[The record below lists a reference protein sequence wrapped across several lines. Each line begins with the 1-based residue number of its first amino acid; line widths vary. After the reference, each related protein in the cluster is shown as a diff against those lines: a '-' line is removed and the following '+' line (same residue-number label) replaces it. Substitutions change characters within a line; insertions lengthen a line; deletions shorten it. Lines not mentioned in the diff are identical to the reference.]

1 MKETKKILIANRG
14 VIAIRAL
21 RAAKELGYKVASVY
35 STVDRDQKHL
45 KLSDEAICIGPGPA
59 KDSYLNEA
67 AIIAAAELA
76 NVDAIYP
83 GYGFLAENAAFAEK
97 CNESGFK
104 FIGPDPKVIEI
115 MGDKIKAKELVSSL
129 GIPIVPGYSGD
140 IQSNEQIRSIVKEI
154 GYPVIVKATSG
165 GGGKGMRIV
174 NSEDELWDSIVSAQN
189 EAKLAFGDDKV
200 FIEKY
205 LSKPRHIEIQVFG
218 DGKGKAVHLYS
229 RDCSLQRKYQKILEE
244 APALNIPKEKLD
256 EIQNICVRACEEINY
271 EGAGTLEFLYENGQF
286 FFIEMNTRIQ
296 VEHTVTEMITG
307 IDLVQSQLILAL
319 EGEFKLDQNNIRI
332 NGHAMQCRI
341 NAEDPETF
349 VPSPGII
356 ENVHRPGGYHVRF
369 ESQIYSGY
377 RVPTNYD
384 SLIAEVIVKDRDR
397 GKTINK
403 MKMALNELVVSGI
416 KTNKELHLRILED
429 NQFQNV
435 NYYIKYLEPVSYT
448 HLTLPTIYSV

>member
-21 RAAKELGYKVASVY
+21 RAAKELGYEVASVY

-129 GIPIVPGYSGD
+129 GIPIVPGYAGD

-256 EIQNICVRACEEINY
+256 EIQNICVRACKEINY

-435 NYYIKYLEPVSYT
+435 NYYIKYLEQE
-448 HLTLPTIYSV
+448 LI

>member
-35 STVDRDQKHL
+35 STVDKDQKHL

-76 NVDAIYP
+76 DVDAIYP
-83 GYGFLAENAAFAEK
+83 GFGFLAENASFAEK
-97 CNESGFK
+97 CNQSGFK

-115 MGDKIKAKELVSSL
+115 MGDKIKAKDLVESL

-140 IQSNEQIRSIVKEI
+140 ITSNEQIKSIVKEI

-174 NSEDELWDSIVSAQN
+174 NEEDELWDSIVSAQN

-205 LSKPRHIEIQVFG
+205 LSKPRHIEIQIFG

-244 APALNIPKEKLD
+244 APALNVPKEKLD
-256 EIQNICVRACEEINY
+256 EIQNICVRACKEMNY
-271 EGAGTLEFLYENGQF
+271 AGAGTLEFLYENGQF

-307 IDLVQSQLILAL
+307 VDLVQSQLLLAL
-319 EGEFKLDQNNIRI
+319 EDKFNLDQNNIEV
-332 NGHAMQCRI
+332 NGHAMQCRV

-349 VPSPGII
+349 IPSPGTI
-356 ENVHRPGGYHVRF
+356 ESVHRPGGYHVRF

-377 RVPTNYD
+377 KVPTNYD
-384 SLIAEVIVKDRDR
+384 SLIAEVIVKDKDR
-397 GKTINK
+397 EKTINK
-403 MKMALNELVVSGI
+403 MKMALNELVINGI

-429 NQFQNV
+429 NQFQNIG
-435 NYYIKYLEPVSYT
+435 YYINYLEQE
-448 HLTLPTIYSV
+448 LI

>member
-21 RAAKELGYKVASVY
+21 RAAKELGYEVASVY
-35 STVDRDQKHL
+35 STVDKDQKHL

-256 EIQNICVRACEEINY
+256 EIQNICVRACKEINY

-435 NYYIKYLEPVSYT
+435 NYYIKYLEQE
-448 HLTLPTIYSV
+448 LI

>member
-21 RAAKELGYKVASVY
+21 RAAKELGYEVASVY

-205 LSKPRHIEIQVFG
+205 LNRPRHIEIQVFG

-244 APALNIPKEKLD
+244 APALNISKEKLD
-256 EIQNICVRACEEINY
+256 EIQNICVRACEEMNY
-271 EGAGTLEFLYENGQF
+271 KGAGTLEFLYENGQF

-319 EGEFKLDQNNIRI
+319 EDEFKLDQNNIKI

-349 VPSPGII
+349 VPSPGVI

-377 RVPTNYD
+377 RVPY
-384 SLIAEVIVKDRDR
+384 K
-397 GKTINK
+397 
-403 MKMALNELVVSGI
+403 
-416 KTNKELHLRILED
+416 LRFID
-429 NQFQNV
+429 C
-435 NYYIKYLEPVSYT
+435 
-448 HLTLPTIYSV
+448 

>member
-1 MKETKKILIANRG
+1 
-14 VIAIRAL
+14 VI
-21 RAAKELGYKVASVY
+21 
-35 STVDRDQKHL
+35 Q
-45 KLSDEAICIGPGPA
+45 
-59 KDSYLNEA
+59 
-67 AIIAAAELA
+67 
-76 NVDAIYP
+76 
-83 GYGFLAENAAFAEK
+83 
-97 CNESGFK
+97 
-104 FIGPDPKVIEI
+104 I

-218 DGKGKAVHLYS
+218 DGRGKAVHLYS

-341 NAEDPETF
+341 NAEDPKTF

-397 GKTINK
+397 EKTINK
-403 MKMALNELVVSGI
+403 MKMALNELVINGI
-416 KTNKELHLRILED
+416 NTNKELHLRILED
-429 NQFQNV
+429 NQFQNIG
-435 NYYIKYLEPVSYT
+435 YYINYLEQE
-448 HLTLPTIYSV
+448 LI

>member
-21 RAAKELGYKVASVY
+21 RAAKELGYEVASVY

-205 LSKPRHIEIQVFG
+205 LNKPRHIEIQVFG

-244 APALNIPKEKLD
+244 APALNISKEKLD
-256 EIQNICVRACEEINY
+256 EIQNICVKACEEMNY
-271 EGAGTLEFLYENGQF
+271 KGAGTLEFLYENGQF

-319 EGEFKLDQNNIRI
+319 EDEFKLDQNNIKI

-341 NAEDPETF
+341 NACLLYTS
-349 VPSPGII
+349 PSP
-356 ENVHRPGGYHVRF
+356 
-369 ESQIYSGY
+369 
-377 RVPTNYD
+377 
-384 SLIAEVIVKDRDR
+384 RDR
-397 GKTINK
+397 G
-403 MKMALNELVVSGI
+403 
-416 KTNKELHLRILED
+416 
-429 NQFQNV
+429 
-435 NYYIKYLEPVSYT
+435 
-448 HLTLPTIYSV
+448 

>member
-21 RAAKELGYKVASVY
+21 RAAKELGYEVASVY

-205 LSKPRHIEIQVFG
+205 LNKPRHIEIQVFG

-244 APALNIPKEKLD
+244 APALNISKEKLD
-256 EIQNICVRACEEINY
+256 EIQNICVRACKEMNY
-271 EGAGTLEFLYENGQF
+271 KGAGTLEFLYENGQF

-319 EGEFKLDQNNIRI
+319 EDEFKLDQNNIKI
-332 NGHAMQCRI
+332 NGHAMQCRL

-349 VPSPGII
+349 IPSPGVI

-397 GKTINK
+397 DKTINK
-403 MKMALNELVVSGI
+403 MKMALNELVVGGI

-429 NQFQNV
+429 NKFQNI
-435 NYYIKYLEPVSYT
+435 NYYINYLEQE
-448 HLTLPTIYSV
+448 LI

>member
-1 MKETKKILIANRG
+1 LKETKKILIANRG

-35 STVDRDQKHL
+35 STVDKDQKHL

-76 NVDAIYP
+76 DVDAIYP
-83 GYGFLAENAAFAEK
+83 GFGFLAENASFAEK
-97 CNESGFK
+97 CNQSGFK

-115 MGDKIKAKELVSSL
+115 MGDKIKAKDLVESL

-140 IQSNEQIRSIVKEI
+140 ITSNEQIKSIVKEI

-174 NSEDELWDSIVSAQN
+174 NEEDELWDSIVSAQN

-205 LSKPRHIEIQVFG
+205 LSKPRHIEIQIFG

-244 APALNIPKEKLD
+244 APALNVPKEKLD
-256 EIQNICVRACEEINY
+256 EIQNICVKACKEMNY
-271 EGAGTLEFLYENGQF
+271 AGAGTLEFLYENGQF

-307 IDLVQSQLILAL
+307 VDLVQSQLLLAL
-319 EGEFKLDQNNIRI
+319 EDKFNLDQNNIEV
-332 NGHAMQCRI
+332 NGHAMQCRV

-349 VPSPGII
+349 IPSPGTI
-356 ENVHRPGGYHVRF
+356 ESVHRPGGYHVRF

-377 RVPTNYD
+377 KVPTNYD
-384 SLIAEVIVKDRDR
+384 SLIAEVIVKDKDR
-397 GKTINK
+397 EKTINK
-403 MKMALNELVVSGI
+403 MKMALNELVINGI

-429 NQFQNV
+429 NQFQNIG
-435 NYYIKYLEPVSYT
+435 YYINYLEQE
-448 HLTLPTIYSV
+448 LI

>member
-35 STVDRDQKHL
+35 STVDKDQKHL

-76 NVDAIYP
+76 DVDAIYP
-83 GYGFLAENAAFAEK
+83 GFGFLAENASFAEK
-97 CNESGFK
+97 CNQSGFK

-115 MGDKIKAKELVSSL
+115 MGDKIKAKDLVESL

-140 IQSNEQIRSIVKEI
+140 ITSNEQIKSIVKEI

-174 NSEDELWDSIVSAQN
+174 NEEDELWDSIVSAQN

-205 LSKPRHIEIQVFG
+205 LNKPRHIEIQIFG

-244 APALNIPKEKLD
+244 APALNVPKEKLD
-256 EIQNICVRACEEINY
+256 EIQNICVKACKEMNY
-271 EGAGTLEFLYENGQF
+271 AGAGTLEFLYENGQF

-307 IDLVQSQLILAL
+307 VDLVQSQLLLAL
-319 EGEFKLDQNNIRI
+319 EDKFNLDQNNIEV
-332 NGHAMQCRI
+332 NGHAMQCRV

-349 VPSPGII
+349 IPSPGTI
-356 ENVHRPGGYHVRF
+356 ESVHRPGGYHVRF

-377 RVPTNYD
+377 KVPTNYD
-384 SLIAEVIVKDRDR
+384 SLIAEVIVKDKDR
-397 GKTINK
+397 EKTINK
-403 MKMALNELVVSGI
+403 MKMALNELVINGI

-429 NQFQNV
+429 NQFQNIG
-435 NYYIKYLEPVSYT
+435 YYINYLEQE
-448 HLTLPTIYSV
+448 LI

>member
-59 KDSYLNEA
+59 RDSYLNEA

-83 GYGFLAENAAFAEK
+83 GYGFLAENASFAEK
-97 CNESGFK
+97 CNQSGFK

-115 MGDKIKAKELVSSL
+115 MGDKIKAKELVVSL

-140 IQSNEQIRSIVKEI
+140 IQSNEQIRPIVREI

-174 NSEDELWDSIVSAQN
+174 NNENELWDSIVSAQN
-189 EAKLAFGDDKV
+189 EAELAFGNDKV
-200 FIEKY
+200 FIEKF
-205 LSKPRHIEIQVFG
+205 LGKPRHIEIQIFG
-218 DGKGKAVHLYS
+218 DGKGKAIHLYS

-244 APALNIPKEKLD
+244 APALNIPREKLD
-256 EIQNICVRACEEINY
+256 EIQNICVKACEEISY
-271 EGAGTLEFLYENGQF
+271 EGAGTLEFLYEDGQF

-319 EGEFKLDQNNIRI
+319 EGQFKMEQDDIKV

-349 VPSPGII
+349 IPSPGVI

-377 RVPTNYD
+377 KVPTNYD

-397 GKTINK
+397 DKTINK
-403 MKMALNELVVSGI
+403 MEMALNELVISGI

-429 NQFQNV
+429 SKFKNV
-435 NYYIKYLEPVSYT
+435 DYYIKYLEEE
-448 HLTLPTIYSV
+448 LI

>member
-1 MKETKKILIANRG
+1 LKETKKILIANRG

-59 KDSYLNEA
+59 RDSYLNEA

-83 GYGFLAENAAFAEK
+83 GYGFLAENASFAEK
-97 CNESGFK
+97 CNQSGFK

-115 MGDKIKAKELVSSL
+115 MGDKIKAKELVVSL

-140 IQSNEQIRSIVKEI
+140 IQSNEQIRPIVREI

-174 NSEDELWDSIVSAQN
+174 NNENELWDSIVSAQN
-189 EAKLAFGDDKV
+189 EAKLAFGNNKV
-200 FIEKY
+200 FIEKF
-205 LSKPRHIEIQVFG
+205 LGKPRHIEIQIFG
-218 DGKGKAVHLYS
+218 DGKGKAIHLYS

-244 APALNIPKEKLD
+244 APALNIPREKLD
-256 EIQNICVRACEEINY
+256 EIQNICVKACEEISY
-271 EGAGTLEFLYENGQF
+271 EGAGTLEFLYEDGQF

-319 EGEFKLDQNNIRI
+319 EGQFKMEQDDIKV

-349 VPSPGII
+349 IPSPGVI

-377 RVPTNYD
+377 KVPTNYD

-397 GKTINK
+397 DKTINK
-403 MKMALNELVVSGI
+403 MEMALNELVISGI

-429 NQFQNV
+429 SKFKNV
-435 NYYIKYLEPVSYT
+435 DYYIKYLEEE
-448 HLTLPTIYSV
+448 LI

>member
-1 MKETKKILIANRG
+1 MKKTKKILIANRG

-21 RAAKELGYKVASVY
+21 RAAKELGYEVASVY

-256 EIQNICVRACEEINY
+256 EIQNICVRACKEINY

-349 VPSPGII
+349 VPSPGMI

-397 GKTINK
+397 EKTINK
-403 MKMALNELVVSGI
+403 MKMAINELVVSGI

-435 NYYIKYLEPVSYT
+435 NYYIKYLEQE
-448 HLTLPTIYSV
+448 LI

>member
-21 RAAKELGYKVASVY
+21 RAAKELGYEVASVY

-140 IQSNEQIRSIVKEI
+140 IQSNEQIISIVKEI

-256 EIQNICVRACEEINY
+256 EIQNICVRACKEINY

-397 GKTINK
+397 EKTINK

-435 NYYIKYLEPVSYT
+435 NYYIKYLEQE
-448 HLTLPTIYSV
+448 LI

>member
-21 RAAKELGYKVASVY
+21 RAAKELGYEVASVY

-83 GYGFLAENAAFAEK
+83 GYGFLAENASFAEK

-205 LSKPRHIEIQVFG
+205 LNKPRHIEIQVFG

-244 APALNIPKEKLD
+244 APALNISKEKLD
-256 EIQNICVRACEEINY
+256 EIQNICVKACEEINY
-271 EGAGTLEFLYENGQF
+271 KGAGTLEFLYENGQF

-319 EGEFKLDQNNIRI
+319 EDEFKLDQNNIKI

-349 VPSPGII
+349 VPSPGVI

-397 GKTINK
+397 EKTINK
-403 MKMALNELVVSGI
+403 MKMALNELVVGGI

-429 NQFQNV
+429 NKFQNV
-435 NYYIKYLEPVSYT
+435 NYYINYLEQE
-448 HLTLPTIYSV
+448 LI

>member
-21 RAAKELGYKVASVY
+21 RAAKELGYEVVSVY

-45 KLSDEAICIGPGPA
+45 KLSDDAICIGPGSA

-256 EIQNICVRACEEINY
+256 EIQNICVRACKEINY

-341 NAEDPETF
+341 NAEDPKTF

-435 NYYIKYLEPVSYT
+435 NYYIKYLEQE
-448 HLTLPTIYSV
+448 LI

>member
-21 RAAKELGYKVASVY
+21 RAAKELGYEVASVY

-256 EIQNICVRACEEINY
+256 EIQNICVRACKEINY

-319 EGEFKLDQNNIRI
+319 EGEFKLDQNNIRV

-397 GKTINK
+397 EKTINK

-435 NYYIKYLEPVSYT
+435 NYYIKYLEQE
-448 HLTLPTIYSV
+448 LI

>member
-21 RAAKELGYKVASVY
+21 RAAKELGYEVASVY

-256 EIQNICVRACEEINY
+256 EIQNICVRACKEINY

-435 NYYIKYLEPVSYT
+435 NYYIKYLEQE
-448 HLTLPTIYSV
+448 LI

>member
-341 NAEDPETF
+341 NAEDPKTF

-435 NYYIKYLEPVSYT
+435 NYYIKYLEQE
-448 HLTLPTIYSV
+448 LI